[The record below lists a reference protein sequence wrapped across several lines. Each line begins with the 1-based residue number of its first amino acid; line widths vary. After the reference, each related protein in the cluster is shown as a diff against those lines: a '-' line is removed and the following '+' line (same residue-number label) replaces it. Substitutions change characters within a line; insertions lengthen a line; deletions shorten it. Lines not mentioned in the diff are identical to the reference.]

1 MMTSLKL
8 LGVTLACFRC
18 WLFILGY
25 TAALGVSHAQ
35 SGSFII
41 PGLRGEAASDFAYWD
56 LFRNEPGK
64 ASNHNYDNKPAL
76 LDGLGEDDFGN
87 LTSVTAKDRVFLR
100 ETATPTC
107 FVTSSGALYSFA
119 EPTAFEARYTPPA
132 DKLGS
137 VTNVIFQT
145 QTGGTRMDVN
155 NIRLVYIG
163 TTPTG
168 PMTFE
173 VAPNFKGLDDPQ
185 TGGFS
190 ERLVS
195 AFQWDLTGRNVRDFK
210 IVFASPSASMPLWQ
224 AQIDAVIGE
233 PFVQELGFLLSTRS
247 RPNTRFGRV
256 GSIDKN
262 LPPTADGRFFHQG
275 EELNLLADP
284 ETGWMPTGWY
294 YNGASSNGASLPLT
308 FPGQDILVIALFA
321 PQNYAAWRET
331 MFNHVNSLLGTQDD
345 YTNDAIS
352 AKTVDSDND
361 GLNNAGEYAFSGDVY
376 TNDPVRWSPQ
386 MLRVDVGGVP
396 HLAIRYRTNGAPANH
411 ADTVFKSQLSINGGG
426 TWTDNST
433 VPTTIEHSRVL
444 QSDGS
449 AFVIARTVL
458 PLSELPADA
467 AMRIDWTASGVHG
480 APLAPL
486 PLGITTNAT
495 LTAARVGVS
504 YSANIVAAGGT
515 APYLWE
521 VIAGALPAGL
531 TLNSDTG
538 LLSGLPSAAVSASFT
553 VQITDAN
560 NLTVTKALQLS
571 VQPFVIT
578 TASPLPSSLVNVPY
592 EVNLAATGGTG
603 PYTWSVSNGTLPAGL
618 ALSNVG
624 VLSGSATAA
633 AAGTTTFTVQITDT
647 NQLTATKEVSVTFV
661 NLVITTATSLPGAV
675 TNIPYS
681 FALTGS
687 GGTGTYE
694 WTKVSGNPPAGLS
707 LDAAGVISGLP
718 TEAVHSTFTVR
729 LTHGGFSVTKQL
741 TLASTTNFVKPVVN
755 AVLFGNA
762 TIGANYS
769 ATLTAYNYPKTFT
782 LTGLPKGLTYK
793 SVTNTTTFITTCEI
807 SGRASVSGVF
817 NVQVRATNDGGTSS
831 IVTAPLVVKA
841 LPSNLVGTFSGIIG
855 RNAAANTG
863 LGSKFSLVT
872 TTTGSFSLKITTGAK
887 TTTTTGFLAAAA
899 PQISI
904 TNFPGGALSLDL
916 SNNLVDGTHGAASVK
931 GWRSTWHAVSKPAAT
946 RDGYYSISLKLASE
960 GNIDGVASIPQGHGY
975 ATFTVSLAG
984 AVTVAGMT
992 ADGQKITSSDVMGPQ
1007 GQVGMHALLYASK
1020 GTLLGQFA
1028 ISEDADGGF
1037 LGNAV
1042 EGDVSWSKPA
1052 TTGKVYSAAFALPVE
1067 LDVEGG
1073 YLAAAAKGG
1082 IVLGLPEEGAA
1093 QLVFTDGGL
1102 ADSDTEP
1109 NVGFSY
1115 THDNKVVISAT
1126 PAKVSLTINAATG
1139 AVSGKFT
1146 LTENTVPPLV
1156 RKDVPFLGQIVR
1168 GSGGSLKAAG
1178 YFLLPQIPPSGQK
1191 VSALT
1196 LSGGISIQQQ

>member
-1 MMTSLKL
+1 MTTSLKL
-8 LGVTLACFRC
+8 LGVTLARCRC

-56 LFRNEPGK
+56 LFKNEPGK
-64 ASNHNYDNKPAL
+64 TTNHNYDNPVAL
-76 LDGLGEDDFGN
+76 LDGLGEDDLGN
-87 LTSVTAKDRVFLR
+87 LSSVTAKTRIFLK
-100 ETATPTC
+100 ETATTSS
-107 FVTSSGALYSFA
+107 FVTSSGAIYSFA
-119 EPTAFEARYTPPA
+119 APTAFEVKYTPPA
-132 DKLGS
+132 TSVGA

-155 NIRLVYIG
+155 NIRLLYIG

-173 VAPNFKGLDDPQ
+173 LAPNFKGLDDPQ

-210 IVFASPSASMPLWQ
+210 IVFTSPAASMPLWQ
-224 AQIDAVIGE
+224 AQIDAVIGA

-247 RPNTRFGRV
+247 RPVTRFGRV

-262 LPPTADGRFFHQG
+262 LPPTADGRFFYQG
-275 EELNLLADP
+275 EELNLLADA
-284 ETGWMPTGWY
+284 ESGWIPTGWY
-294 YNGASSNGASLPLT
+294 YNGASSTGASLPLT

-321 PQNYAAWRET
+321 PQNYTAWREA

-345 YTNDAIS
+345 YNNDAIS

-376 TNDPVRWSPQ
+376 SNDPVRWSPQ
-386 MLRVDVGGVP
+386 VLRVDVSGVP

-411 ADTVFKSQLSINGGG
+411 ADTVFKAQLSINGGG

-433 VPTTIEHSRVL
+433 VSTTIEHSRVL

-449 AFVIARTVL
+449 ALVTARTVL
-458 PLSELPADA
+458 PLAELPADA

-480 APLAPL
+480 DPLAPL
-486 PLGITTNAT
+486 PLGITTNA
-495 LTAARVGVS
+495 LANARVGVS
-504 YSANIVAAGGT
+504 YSASIIAAGGV
-515 APYLWE
+515 APYVWE
-521 VIAGALPAGL
+521 LTSGSLPAGL
-531 TLNSDTG
+531 TFNTSTG
-538 LLSGLPSAAVSASFT
+538 QISGLPSAAVNAAFT

-560 NLTVTKALQLS
+560 NLTSTKALQLN
-571 VQPFVIT
+571 VNPFIIT
-578 TASPLPSSLVNVPY
+578 TASPLPGSLVNVPY
-592 EVNLAATGGTG
+592 EVDFAATGGTG
-603 PYTWSVSNGTLPAGL
+603 PFTWTVINGTLPAGL
-618 ALSNVG
+618 TFSNVG
-624 VLSGSATAA
+624 VLSGLVSPA
-633 AAGTTTFTVQITDT
+633 AAGTRTFTVQITDA
-647 NQLTATKEVSVTFV
+647 NQFTATKEMTVSFF
-661 NLVITTATSLPGAV
+661 NLVVTTPTSLPGAV

-687 GGTGTYE
+687 GGTPAYA
-694 WTKVSGNPPAGLS
+694 WARLSGSLPAGLS
-707 LDAAGVISGLP
+707 IDAAGLISGVP
-718 TEAVHSTFTVR
+718 TAAVNSAFTVR
-729 LTHGGFSVTKQL
+729 ITDANNFSVTKAF
-741 TLASTTNFVKPVVN
+741 TLVSTTNLVRPVVN
-755 AVLFGNA
+755 PITFPNA
-762 TIGANYS
+762 TIGAGYN
-769 ATLTAYNYPKTFT
+769 ATLTGYNYPKTFT
-782 LTGLPKGLTYK
+782 LVGLPKGLTYK
-793 SVTNTTTFITTCEI
+793 SVTDTVTFITTCEI
-807 SGRASVSGVF
+807 SGNASVSGVF

-841 LPSNLVGTFSGIIG
+841 LPSNLVGTFSGIID
-855 RNAAANTG
+855 RNTAANTG

-872 TTTGSFSLKITTGAK
+872 TTNGTFSFKLTTGAK
-887 TTTTTGFLAAAA
+887 TTTTAGFLAAAA
-899 PQISI
+899 PHVKI
-904 TNFPGGALSLDL
+904 TNFPGGALELDL
-916 SNNLVDGTHGAASVK
+916 SNDLVDGTHGAAEVN
-931 GWRSTWHAVSKPAAT
+931 GWRSTWHAVNKPAST
-946 RDGYYSISLKLASE
+946 RDGYYSLSMKLASE
-960 GNIDGVASIPQGHGY
+960 VDDGVAGIPQGHGY

-1007 GQVGMHALLYASK
+1007 GQVGVHALLYAGK
-1020 GTLLGQFA
+1020 GTLLGDFA

-1037 LGNAV
+1037 LGNLV
-1042 EGDVSWSKPA
+1042 EGAVTWSKPA
-1052 TTGKVYSAAFALPVE
+1052 TTGKVYAATFTAPVALD
-1067 LDVEGG
+1067 LEGG

-1093 QLVFTDGGL
+1093 QLLFTDGGL

-1109 NVGFSY
+1109 NVGFTY
-1115 THDNKVVISAT
+1115 THDNKVAFSSN
-1126 PAKVSLTINAATG
+1126 PNRVSLTINAVTG

-1146 LTENTVPPLV
+1146 LTENTTPPLV

-1168 GSGGSLKAAG
+1168 GADGSLKAAG